1 MATQPSHAI
10 HLVTPR
16 PPDPAAGEE
25 RLVREAILMV
35 ATTSTPRVLVAGM
48 AHGETVLDRL
58 RRVALENG
66 VRLLARPTARG
77 DRLDVVVE
85 PIC

>member
-1 MATQPSHAI
+1 MATQPPHVV
-10 HLVTPR
+10 HLLPPA

-35 ATTSTPRVLVAGM
+35 STTSTPRVLVAGM
-48 AHGETVLDRL
+48 AYGETVLDRL
-58 RRVALENG
+58 GRVALESG
-66 VRLLARPTARG
+66 ARLLARPTARG

-85 PIC
+85 RVR

>member
-1 MATQPSHAI
+1 MAAQPSHTVHPMPPA
-10 HLVTPR
+10 

-35 ATTSTPRVLVAGM
+35 STTGTPRVLVAGM
-48 AHGETVLDRL
+48 VHGATVLDRL
-58 RRVALENG
+58 RQVALEHG

-77 DRLDVVVE
+77 DRLDVVVDR
-85 PIC
+85 IL